1 VTRRSAWFWF
11 VYFLAWIPFAASYT
25 NFFTSHAGL
34 AFSKALSIALL
45 GVCPGALLGVGVVV
59 ACERLPWSPKRRLRL
74 LAIHLL
80 LAITYFAGWMA
91 GLRLIRWLQ
100 SEFWHGAPTSI
111 SAPSFD
117 IGMISTMIVYAAIAS
132 VVYAIRATERLQAE
146 QTRVAQLE
154 TLRTRAELDALRTQ
168 LNPHFLFNTLHSLM
182 ALVRHDAKAAE
193 EALEKL
199 ATLLRHTLKSSNHS
213 GDVTLR
219 EEIEFVRDYLS
230 LEKIRFGERLRIEEN
245 IQPEALNC
253 LLPSLSLQ
261 PLVENSIKH
270 AIANQPSGGLLR
282 INANRH
288 DGVLILEIADD
299 GPGATSD
306 AVANATGSGLQ
317 IARKRLA
324 VRYQQHAKF
333 EIQTLLGRGFAVRME
348 IPAEQSATT
357 ST

>member
-1 VTRRSAWFWF
+1 
-11 VYFLAWIPFAASYT
+11 
-25 NFFTSHAGL
+25 
-34 AFSKALSIALL
+34 
-45 GVCPGALLGVGVVV
+45 
-59 ACERLPWSPKRRLRL
+59 
-74 LAIHLL
+74 L

-91 GLRLIRWLQ
+91 GLRITRWLQ
-100 SEFWHGAPTSI
+100 SEFSHTAPTSI

-117 IGMISTMIVYAAIAS
+117 IGMISTMLVYAAIAS

-146 QTRVAQLE
+146 QMRVAELE
-154 TLRTRAELDALRTQ
+154 MLRTRAELDALRAQ

-182 ALVRHDAKAAE
+182 ALVRHDSKAAE

-199 ATLLRHTLKSSNHS
+199 AKLLRHTLKSSNRS

-230 LEKIRFGERLRIEEN
+230 LEKIRLGERLRIEEN

-253 LLPSLSLQ
+253 LLPSLTLQ

-270 AIANQPSGGLLR
+270 AIASQVSGGSLS
-282 INANRH
+282 INANRR

-306 AVANATGSGLQ
+306 AVASATGSGLR

-324 VRYQQHAKF
+324 VRYQQQAKF

-348 IPAEQSATT
+348 IPAEQFATT